1 MFETEYE
8 SAVAESRGDSERF
21 SADSGYFY
29 SVIPAQAGIQK
40 FAAQAGIQEV

>member
-8 SAVAESRGDSERF
+8 SAAAGLRSDSKRF

-29 SVIPAQAGIQK
+29 PVIPAQAGIQ
-40 FAAQAGIQEV
+40 EV